1 MKDQKDI
8 PLGFPEFSV
17 ATAEDFAS
25 VMRIYDDVLTECES
39 GRMSVGWVRGIYP
52 TKDTVNSALS
62 AGDLYVERDANGT
75 VVACGRINTVQVDV
89 YEGADWQY
97 KAEPGLVTVLHTLA
111 VLPSE
116 KGKGYGSRFV
126 RFYEALAKQ
135 WGRPFLRMDTNEKN
149 AAARALY
156 KKLGYREIGIVPCV
170 FNGIAGVGL
179 VLLEKKI

>member
-1 MKDQKDI
+1 MTDKKDI
-8 PLGFPEFSV
+8 PFAFSEFSP
-17 ATAEDFAS
+17 ATAEDITA
-25 VMRIYDDVLTECES
+25 VMRIYDDVLTECEC
-39 GRMSVGWVRGIYP
+39 GRMSVGWVRGVYP
-52 TKDTVNSALS
+52 TIETVNAALAS
-62 AGDLYVERDANGT
+62 GDLYVEHDGNGR

-97 KAEPGLVTVLHTLA
+97 KADPGLVTVLHTLA

-126 RFYEALAKQ
+126 RFYEALAKE
-135 WGRPFLRMDTNEKN
+135 WGRPYLRMDTNEKN

-156 KKLGYREIGIVPCV
+156 AKLGYREIGVVPCV